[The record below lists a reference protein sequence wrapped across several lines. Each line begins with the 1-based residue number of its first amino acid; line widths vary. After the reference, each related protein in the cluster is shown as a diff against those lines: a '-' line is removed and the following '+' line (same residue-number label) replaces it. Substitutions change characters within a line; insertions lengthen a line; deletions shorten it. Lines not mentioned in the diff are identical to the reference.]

1 MELNRENMKKIRELI
16 LFTAIVIVCLWKFNM
31 VLQVLLKGLNIFI
44 PFLLGG
50 AIAFVLNVPMNFVE
64 RHLFSE
70 DKRKGKRYMQKA
82 ARPCSMILVLIF
94 VFGVVAAVMFV
105 LVPQLGNT
113 FSNLGKNVQIFLPH
127 VQAWAKQVFHN
138 NKEIMNI
145 VNNIEFDW
153 DKIMNTGISFFKNG
167 AGSVLDST
175 ITAAKSIVS
184 GVTTFF
190 IAFVFAIYILLQKEK
205 LEIQA
210 KKVLFAFVRKGR
222 AEAIIEVCSLTYKT
236 FSSFLTGQC
245 LEAVILGSMF
255 VVAMTIFRLPYALL
269 IGIVIAFTALIPIF
283 GAFIGC
289 GIGVLLIF
297 MANPAKAAIFI
308 VLFLVLQQIEGNLIY
323 PHVVGNSVGLPS
335 IWVLAAVSVGGSLMG
350 ITGMLI
356 FIPIV
361 SVLYALFREVVY
373 LKLKKNKIDP
383 GKIS

>member
-113 FSNLGKNVQIFLPH
+113 FSNLGKNVQTFLPH

-153 DKIMNTGISFFKNG
+153 DKIMNTGIGFFKNG

>member
-153 DKIMNTGISFFKNG
+153 DKIMNTGIGFFKNG

-236 FSSFLTGQC
+236 FSRFYVCCCNDNFPSALCIADRNCDSIYCTDSDIWSICWVWNRSFTYFYGKSGKSSYFYRTVSC
-245 LEAVILGSMF
+245 
-255 VVAMTIFRLPYALL
+255 
-269 IGIVIAFTALIPIF
+269 IAADRRKSYLSTCCWKFS
-283 GAFIGC
+283 GA
-289 GIGVLLIF
+289 
-297 MANPAKAAIFI
+297 
-308 VLFLVLQQIEGNLIY
+308 
-323 PHVVGNSVGLPS
+323 S
-335 IWVLAAVSVGGSLMG
+335 
-350 ITGMLI
+350 
-356 FIPIV
+356 
-361 SVLYALFREVVY
+361 VY
-373 LKLKKNKIDP
+373 L
-383 GKIS
+383 GTCSG

>member
-127 VQAWAKQVFHN
+127 VQTWAKQVFHN

-153 DKIMNTGISFFKNG
+153 DKIMNTGIGFFKNG

-184 GVTTFF
+184 
-190 IAFVFAIYILLQKEK
+190 
-205 LEIQA
+205 
-210 KKVLFAFVRKGR
+210 
-222 AEAIIEVCSLTYKT
+222 
-236 FSSFLTGQC
+236 
-245 LEAVILGSMF
+245 
-255 VVAMTIFRLPYALL
+255 
-269 IGIVIAFTALIPIF
+269 
-283 GAFIGC
+283 
-289 GIGVLLIF
+289 
-297 MANPAKAAIFI
+297 
-308 VLFLVLQQIEGNLIY
+308 
-323 PHVVGNSVGLPS
+323 
-335 IWVLAAVSVGGSLMG
+335 
-350 ITGMLI
+350 
-356 FIPIV
+356 
-361 SVLYALFREVVY
+361 
-373 LKLKKNKIDP
+373 
-383 GKIS
+383 